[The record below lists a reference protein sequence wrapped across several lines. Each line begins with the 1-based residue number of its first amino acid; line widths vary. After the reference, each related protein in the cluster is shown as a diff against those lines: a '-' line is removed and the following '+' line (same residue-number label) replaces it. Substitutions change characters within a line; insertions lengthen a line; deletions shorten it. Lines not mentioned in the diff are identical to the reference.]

1 MKINRFVCAALST
14 LAMLVPAWAQSDF
27 PSRPLRILVGFG
39 PGGASDIAARVIAQ
53 KMGEELGQQVIV
65 ENRTGAS
72 TSIAGQAVAQS
83 APDGYTLFMAGNANA
98 VNAVTGPKP
107 PFDILTAFTPIGTA
121 VTSPS
126 LLVATPS
133 SGIKTLKDIID
144 QAKASPG
151 KVTYASA
158 GVAATSHL
166 VGMLFVNT
174 QGINLTH
181 IHYKGSSEAMTDVLG
196 GRVAIMFAPISTAI
210 PLVKEG
216 KLVAIA
222 VTSEARDRQLPETPT
237 LTELGIK
244 GIDLDIWQG
253 FVVPTGTPADRVA
266 RLAKAMQAALKNTEL
281 RTLLENRG
289 MQVVADNSPE
299 AFMAHMK
306 SDIAKLTPIFADN
319 PAEKK

>member
-1 MKINRFVCAALST
+1 MKIIHFVGAALFT
-14 LAMLVPAWAQSDF
+14 LAMSVPASAQSDF
-27 PSRPLRILVGFG
+27 PTRSIRILVGFG

-126 LLVATPS
+126 LLVAAPS
-133 SGIKTLKDIID
+133 SGLKNINDIIAE
-144 QAKASPG
+144 AKAHPG

-166 VGMLFVNT
+166 VGMLFANAE
-174 QGINLTH
+174 GINLTH
-181 IHYKGSSEAMTDVLG
+181 IPYKGSSEAMTDVLG

-216 KLVAIA
+216 KLVSIA
-222 VTSEARDRQLPETPT
+222 VTSEARDTQLPGTPT
-237 LTELGIK
+237 LNELGIK
-244 GIDLDIWQG
+244 GIDLDIWSG
-253 FVVPTGTPADRVA
+253 FVVPAGTPADRIA
-266 RLAKAMQAALKNTEL
+266 KLSKAMQTALKNGDV
-281 RTLLENRG
+281 RKLLEKRG
-289 MQVVADNSPE
+289 MQVVADSSPE
-299 AFMAHMK
+299 AFSTHMK
-306 SDIAKLTPIFADN
+306 SDIAKLAPIL
-319 PAEKK
+319 AEKNADKK

>member
-1 MKINRFVCAALST
+1 MKTSHFVRAALCT
-14 LAMLVPAWAQSDF
+14 LAMSVPALAQSDF
-27 PSRPLRILVGFG
+27 PTRPIRILVGFG
-39 PGGASDIAARVIAQ
+39 PGGASDIAARIIAQ

-98 VNAVTGPKP
+98 VNAVVGPKP
-107 PFDILTAFTPIGTA
+107 PFNILTAFTPIGTA

-133 SGIKTLKDIID
+133 SGIKKLKDIID
-144 QAKASPG
+144 EAKAHPG

-166 VGMLFVNT
+166 VGMLFANAE
-174 QGINLTH
+174 GINLTH
-181 IHYKGSSEAMTDVLG
+181 IPYKGSSEAITDVLG

-216 KLVAIA
+216 KLVPIA
-222 VTSEARDRQLPETPT
+222 VTSEARDKQLPDTPT
-237 LTELGIK
+237 LNELSVNDIN
-244 GIDLDIWQG
+244 LDIWSG
-253 FVVPTGTPADRVA
+253 FVVPAGTPADRVA
-266 RLAKAMQAALKNTEL
+266 KLSKAMQTALKNSDL

-289 MQVVADNSPE
+289 MQVVTDSSPE
-299 AFMAHMK
+299 AFVAHMK
-306 SDIAKLTPIFADN
+306 SDIAKLTPILADKD
-319 PAEKK
+319 AEKR